1 MTDYENGFEE
11 CSEAKAMFLEDAAA
25 ELDDRAAFVR
35 NCGRLAAQTREGV
48 KSIELIP
55 GIDHENEYA
64 EITYKNDYKKLVNIE
79 CCSYTAIVREIFR
92 HIS

>member
-1 MTDYENGFEE
+1 MTDYENGFEM
-11 CSEAKAMFLEDAAA
+11 CSESKAMWLEDAAA
-25 ELDDRAAFVR
+25 ELADRATFVR
-35 NCGRLAAQTREGV
+35 NVGRLAAQTREGI

-79 CCSYTAIVREIFR
+79 CCSYTAIVREIFK

>member
-1 MTDYENGFEE
+1 MIDYEKGFEE
-11 CSEAKAMFLEDAAA
+11 CSETQAMFLEDAAA

-48 KSIELIP
+48 KSVELIP
-55 GIDHENEYA
+55 GINEYA
-64 EITYKNDYKKLVNIE
+64 EITYKNDYKKRVNISA
-79 CCSYTAIVREIFR
+79 CSYSAIVQEIFS

>member
-1 MTDYENGFEE
+1 MTDYENGFEM
-11 CSEAKAMFLEDAAA
+11 CSESKAMWLEDLAA

-35 NCGRLAAQTREGV
+35 NVGRLAAQTREGV

-64 EITYKNDYKKLVNIE
+64 EITYNNGYKKRVNIE
-79 CCSYTAIVREIFR
+79 CCSYAAIVIEIFR
-92 HIS
+92 HMS

>member
-1 MTDYENGFEE
+1 MTDYKNGFEE
-11 CSEAKAMFLEDAAA
+11 CSEAKTMFLEDAAA
-25 ELDDRAAFVR
+25 ELEDRAAFVR

>member
-1 MTDYENGFEE
+1 MMIDYENRFEE
-11 CSEAKAMFLEDAAA
+11 CSEAKAMWLEDEAA

-55 GIDHENEYA
+55 GINEYA
-64 EITYKNDYKKLVNIE
+64 EITYKSGYKKRVNISA
-79 CCSYTAIVREIFR
+79 CSYSAIVLEIFR